1 MIHTLHLFLALASA
15 AVVALAGLEA
25 GLRLA
30 RNRKPGT
37 LAARLAESVLLIL
50 GITAAS
56 GLGMF
61 VGGARPHEGLH
72 LLYAGL
78 AFAAMPVTDMLAG
91 RLSPRAR
98 ALASIVAALIGL
110 VLLVRLFMTG

>member
-1 MIHTLHLFLALASA
+1 MITALHLFLAFASA
-15 AVVALAGLEA
+15 TVVALAGLEA

-37 LAARLAESVLLIL
+37 LSARLAESVLLIL
-50 GITAAS
+50 GVTVAS
-56 GLGMF
+56 GLGML
-61 VGGARPHEGLH
+61 VGGARPHEMLH

-78 AFAAMPVTDMLAG
+78 AFSAIPVTDQLAG

-98 ALASIVAALIGL
+98 AASSTVAALIGL
-110 VLLVRLFMTG
+110 VLIVRLFITG

>member
-1 MIHTLHLFLALASA
+1 MIHTLHLFLAYASA
-15 AVVALAGLEA
+15 AIVALAGLEA
-25 GLRLA
+25 GFRLV

-37 LAARLAESVLLIL
+37 LSARLVESLLLIL
-50 GITAAS
+50 AVAATS

-61 VGGARPHEGLH
+61 VGGARPHEMLH

-78 AFAAMPVTDMLAG
+78 AFAAIPVTDMLAG

-98 ALASIVAALIGL
+98 ALARTVAALIGL
-110 VLLVRLFMTG
+110 VLIVRLFMTG

>member
-1 MIHTLHLFLALASA
+1 MIRTLHLFLAYASA
-15 AVVALAGLEA
+15 AVVALVGLEA
-25 GLRLA
+25 AIRLV

-61 VGGARPHEGLH
+61 VGGARPQEMLH
-72 LLYAGL
+72 LLYAAL
-78 AFAAMPVTDMLAG
+78 AFAAIPVTNMFAG

-98 ALASIVAALIGL
+98 ALATIVAALIGL
-110 VLLVRLFMTG
+110 VLIVRLFMTG

>member
-1 MIHTLHLFLALASA
+1 MIHALHLFLAFASA

-30 RNRKPGT
+30 RNQKPGT
-37 LAARLAESVLLIL
+37 LSARLTESVLLIL
-50 GITAAS
+50 GVTAAS

-61 VGGARPHEGLH
+61 VGGARPHEMLH

-78 AFAAMPVTDMLAG
+78 AFAAFPVTDALAG
-91 RLSPRAR
+91 RLSLRVR
-98 ALASIVAALIGL
+98 ALTTVVAALLGL
-110 VLLVRLFMTG
+110 GLLARLFMTG

>member
-1 MIHTLHLFLALASA
+1 MIHTLHLFLAFVSA
-15 AVVALAGLEA
+15 VVVALAGLEA
-25 GLRLA
+25 GLRLV

-37 LAARLAESVLLIL
+37 NASRLSQCVLLIL
-50 GITAAS
+50 GVTAAS

-61 VGGARPHEGLH
+61 VGGARPHELLH

-78 AFAAMPVTDMLAG
+78 AFSAIPVTDLLAG

-98 ALASIVAALIGL
+98 GLASTVAALIGL

>member
-1 MIHTLHLFLALASA
+1 MIHTLHLFLAFASVA
-15 AVVALAGLEA
+15 AVALAGLEA
-25 GLRLA
+25 CVRLVC
-30 RNRKPGT
+30 NRKPGT
-37 LAARLAESVLLIL
+37 LAARLSESVLLIL

-78 AFAAMPVTDMLAG
+78 AFAVIPVTDMLAG

-98 ALASIVAALIGL
+98 ALATAFAALISL
-110 VLLVRLFMTG
+110 VLIVRLFMTG

>member
-1 MIHTLHLFLALASA
+1 MITALHLFLAIASV

-25 GLRLA
+25 GIRA
-30 RNRKPGT
+30 VRGRKPGR
-37 LAARLAESVLLIL
+37 LSARISGSVLLIL
-50 GITAAS
+50 GVTAAS

-61 VGGARPHEGLH
+61 VGGARPHEMLH

-78 AFAAMPVTDMLAG
+78 AFSAVPVTDMLAG

-98 ALASIVAALIGL
+98 AASSTVAALIGL
-110 VLLVRLFMTG
+110 VLIVRLFMTG

>member
-1 MIHTLHLFLALASA
+1 MIHTLHLFLACASA

-25 GLRLA
+25 GVRLA
-30 RNRKPGT
+30 RNRKPGP
-37 LAARLAESVLLIL
+37 LSARLAESLLLIL

-78 AFAAMPVTDMLAG
+78 AFAAIPMTDMLAG
-91 RLSPRAR
+91 RLSPRVR
-98 ALASIVAALIGL
+98 ALATTVAALIGL
-110 VLLVRLFMTG
+110 MLIVRLFMTG